1 MNREIAVAFLEE
13 SKNRVIKARDRINQC
28 LGQLDDDD
36 IWWTPG
42 SESNSIGVIIQ
53 HLVGNLRQWI
63 LSGVGGEPDI
73 RDRPREF
80 RMEQKT
86 SKALL
91 QERLNDVL
99 EQVVETYSRV
109 DPAQLLQG
117 RRIQGF
123 DESLLS
129 AIYQTMTHLDLHAGQ
144 ISYIAKIRKGK
155 GYVESWKPVTKEQG
169 A

>member
-1 MNREIAVAFLEE
+1 MNREFALAFLEE
-13 SKNRVIKARDRINQC
+13 SKNRAINARDRINQC
-28 LGQLDDDD
+28 LGQLEDDD

-53 HLVGNLRQWI
+53 HLLGNLRQWI

-73 RDRPREF
+73 RDRAREF
-80 RMEQKT
+80 RMEEKT
-86 SKALL
+86 SKAVL
-91 QERLNDVL
+91 QKRLNDVL

-129 AIYQTMTHLDLHAGQ
+129 AIYQTMTHLDLHVGQ

-155 GYVESWKPVTKEQG
+155 GYVESWKPATKEQG

>member
-80 RMEQKT
+80 RMEEKT

-91 QERLNDVL
+91 QKRLNDVL

-117 RRIQGF
+117 RRIQGL